1 MFYLVIRGGSDFNMP
16 LYVIKLISGSSA
28 VLDGRILIGD
38 EIIQING
45 ILAHNLKLIE
55 AVEIFKSNDSV
66 RLLIKRT
73 GLSPP
78 SVSDFVDSIKNGL
91 QV

>member
-1 MFYLVIRGGSDFNMP
+1 VIRGGNELNMP

-28 VLDGRILIGD
+28 AFEGRILIGD

-45 ILAHNLKLIE
+45 ILTHNLKLSE
-55 AVEIFKSNDSV
+55 AVELFKSKDSV

-78 SVSDFVDSIKNGL
+78 SVSDFIDSMKNGL

>member
-1 MFYLVIRGGSDFNMP
+1 MIRGGSELNMP

-28 VLDGRILIGD
+28 AFDGRILIGD

-45 ILAHNLKLIE
+45 ILTHNLKLNE
-55 AVEIFKSNDSV
+55 AVELFKSNDSV

-78 SVSDFVDSIKNGL
+78 SVSDFIDSIKNGL